1 MQYDSKSCWFILV
14 HEFRVFRLFCS
25 PLLKLVVCSRTSCWY
40 ISFQS
45 SLLYRYIEHYI
56 IQHVSGEKLQKD
68 VKLCMLENCGFTVF
82 KEFLLAP
89 ESVFPLFYIC
99 QNYFFCWQKFNQALF
114 NVDGFV
120 SFLLNP
126 KALCSINHLLCS
138 DLFKYKGFLNVR
150 EKKFSSRT

>member
-1 MQYDSKSCWFILV
+1 MKTQVILPEAAVFSKQSSVDLYLPEKKRKENLYFFYCLQYDSKSCWFILV

-45 SLLYRYIEHYI
+45 SLLHSYIEHYI

-68 VKLCMLENCGFTVF
+68 VKLCMLEHLGFTVF
-82 KEFLLAP
+82 KELLLAP

-99 QNYFFCWQKFNQALF
+99 QNYFFC
-114 NVDGFV
+114 
-120 SFLLNP
+120 
-126 KALCSINHLLCS
+126 
-138 DLFKYKGFLNVR
+138 
-150 EKKFSSRT
+150 

>member
-1 MQYDSKSCWFILV
+1 MLV
-14 HEFRVFRLFCS
+14 HS
-25 PLLKLVVCSRTSCWY
+25 GSW
-40 ISFQS
+40 IQSFQTVLQS
-45 SLLYRYIEHYI
+45 TPEAGSLFKDFLLVHKFSKQFI
-56 IQHVSGEKLQKD
+56 IQIHRTLHNSTSGEKLQKD